1 MSSTAR
7 PLALAFACLLGLGL
21 GLACKSG
28 GGSNAPGQV
37 TAVEGGPAC
46 PRSVPAK
53 GAPCPRGEAEFCVY
67 RTTGETDYMLQAMV
81 PDVAGYDRLY
91 KRLIARVPLTDVS
104 SFFVMEKVKE
114 TTELPLDYAG

>member
-21 GLACKSG
+21 GLACKSGG

-67 RTTGETDYMLQAMV
+67 RTTGGDFAC
-81 PDVAGYDRLY
+81 ACGGG
-91 KRLIARVPLTDVS
+91 KWGCGS
-104 SFFVMEKVKE
+104 K
-114 TTELPLDYAG
+114 